1 MRRNKAKKKVDYTL
15 GGKIKIINTC
25 VPTNKPPLEVWIKD
39 LHTSEMVYM
48 KHPDAKPKADKI
60 MENVGI
66 ELDCRTWWEV
76 LTGAR
81 IDESINYVPQ
91 TKNN

>member
-1 MRRNKAKKKVDYTL
+1 MDYTM
-15 GGKIKIINTC
+15 GGRIKIVNTST
-25 VPTNKPPLEVWIKD
+25 PKDKPPFEVWIKD

-81 IDESINYVPQ
+81 IDESINYVAP

>member
-1 MRRNKAKKKVDYTL
+1 MRNKGERKMDYTM
-15 GGKIKIINTC
+15 GGRIKIVNTST
-25 VPTNKPPLEVWIKD
+25 PKDKPPFEVWIKD

-81 IDESINYVPQ
+81 IDESINYVAP